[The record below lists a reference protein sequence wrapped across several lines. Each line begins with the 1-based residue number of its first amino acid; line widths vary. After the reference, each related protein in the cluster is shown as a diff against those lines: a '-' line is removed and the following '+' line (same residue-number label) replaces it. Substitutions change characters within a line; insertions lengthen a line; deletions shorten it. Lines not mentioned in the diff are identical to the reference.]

1 MGFLLLCNRACGIS
15 HSIGGEI
22 MKRKAQL
29 FFGWIFI
36 VAGLGIQLDVELFGV
51 FFGTLIIFALIL
63 GGLIMLADSLTG

>member
-1 MGFLLLCNRACGIS
+1 
-15 HSIGGEI
+15 